1 MSLGLRQFPA
11 QTASLVAMYL
21 GAIVAANLTVA
32 WLGPAVTPLTA
43 FAFIGLD
50 LVSRDG
56 LHDRWHGRGL
66 WPKMLGLIVA
76 GSALSWALSGAAGRI
91 ALASLVAFAG
101 AGVVDAAGYHL
112 LRRRAR
118 LVRMNGSNV
127 PAALVDSLLFPAL
140 AFGAW
145 LPWVVLGQFVAKV
158 GGGFVWSLLLRRVRV

>member
-1 MSLGLRQFPA
+1 MLI
-11 QTASLVAMYL
+11 VMYL

-32 WLGPAVTPLTA
+32 WLGPWVTPLTA

-50 LVSRDG
+50 LVARDG
-56 LHDRWHGRGL
+56 LHDRWAGPGL
-66 WPKMLGLIVA
+66 WWRMLGLIAA

-101 AGVVDAAGYHL
+101 AGVVDAVGYHL

-127 PAALVDSLLFPAL
+127 PAAFVDSLLFPSL

-145 LPWVVLGQFVAKV
+145 LPLVVLGQFAAKV
-158 GGGFVWSLLLRRVRV
+158 GGGFVWSLVLRKVRV